1 MRGVKSVSYWV
12 YKNDRS
18 YVRIM
23 KIDLLFEIDVE

>member
-1 MRGVKSVSYWV
+1 MSGVKSVSYVV